1 MVKIHFPVLKR
12 HLRIGRNLPSELRGY
27 TLPLVAYTRVSTGK
41 QQASGLGLE
50 AQQQAIQ
57 NYAARTGQ
65 PIIATFTEVE
75 SGAVRDRPQ
84 LAAALDLCR
93 RKKAVLLIARLD
105 RLSRSLAFIA
115 QLLEAGVD
123 VRAADVPE
131 ANRLTLHLL
140 AVFAEHERTIIR
152 ERTRAAMAAAKA
164 RGTILGKNGAV
175 LAAEHKRLAADFAET
190 IRPQVEAV
198 LSTGVVTTRQIAD
211 GLNAVGVATREA
223 GRWHHS
229 GVSKLLRR
237 LDITTFPA
245 KP

>member
-1 MVKIHFPVLKR
+1 MA
-12 HLRIGRNLPSELRGY
+12 
-27 TLPLVAYTRVSTGK
+27 LVVYTRVSTGK

-50 AQQQAIQ
+50 AQQEAIER
-57 NYAARTGQ
+57 YAARTGQ
-65 PIIATFTEVE
+65 PIIATFTEIE

-131 ANRLTLHLL
+131 ANRLTLQLL

-164 RGTILGKNGAV
+164 RGIVLGRNGAV
-175 LAAEHKRLAADFAET
+175 LAAEHKRLAAAFAET
-190 IRPQVEAV
+190 VRPQVEAV
-198 LSTGVVTTRQIAD
+198 VAAGATTTRQIAD
-211 GLNAVGVATREA
+211 GLNDMGVASREA

-229 GVSKLLRR
+229 GVSRLLSR

-245 KP
+245 KS

>member
-1 MVKIHFPVLKR
+1 MA
-12 HLRIGRNLPSELRGY
+12 
-27 TLPLVAYTRVSTGK
+27 LVAYTRVSTGK

-50 AQQQAIQ
+50 AQQDAIER
-57 NYAARTGQ
+57 YAARTGQ

-93 RKKAVLLIARLD
+93 RKKSVLLIARLD

-131 ANRLTLHLL
+131 ANRLTLQLL

-175 LAAEHKRLAADFAET
+175 LAAEHKRLAALFAET
-190 IRPQVEAV
+190 VRPQVEAV
-198 LSTGVVTTRQIAD
+198 LATGATTTRQIAD
-211 GLNAVGVATREA
+211 GLNAMEIATREA

-237 LDITTFPA
+237 LDIITFPA